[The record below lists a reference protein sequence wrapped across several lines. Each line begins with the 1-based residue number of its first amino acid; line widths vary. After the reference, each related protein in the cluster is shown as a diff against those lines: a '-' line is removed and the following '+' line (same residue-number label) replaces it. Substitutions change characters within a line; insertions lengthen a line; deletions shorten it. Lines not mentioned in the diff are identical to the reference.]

1 MILILNAAV
10 LAGWITSLVAFVR
23 SYRRHLKKER
33 AQAIEAVRKDE
44 HSL

>member
-10 LAGWITSLVAFVR
+10 LAGWITSLVAFAQC
-23 SYRRHLKKER
+23 YRRHLKQER

-44 HSL
+44 RSL